1 MQNKS
6 NIFFL
11 WLILSILTALFFSAV
26 STSIAWDNVSLAWD
40 ANTEPD
46 LEGYYLYRK
55 KGSPGPPYDLVETY
69 SLDELDD
76 PSNPKVVVDDLAWN
90 TTYSF
95 VVTAYDT
102 DGNESDG
109 SNAISVLNG
118 KILSTNTGSTSV
130 SGNSGGGG
138 GGGGSG
144 CFIDTLAF

>member
-1 MQNKS
+1 MQNKY
-6 NIFFL
+6 NKIFL
-11 WLILSILTALFFSAV
+11 WLTLSIVTVLFFSAV
-26 STSIAWDNVSLAWD
+26 STSIAWENVTLAWD

-55 KGSPGPPYDLVETY
+55 EGSPGPPYDLVDTY
-69 SLDELDD
+69 PEDELD
-76 PSNPKVVVDDLAWN
+76 NPLNPEVVVDDLAWN

-102 DGNESDG
+102 EGNESDV

-118 KILSTNTGSTSV
+118 KLLNTV
-130 SGNSGGGG
+130 SASDSGGGGGGG